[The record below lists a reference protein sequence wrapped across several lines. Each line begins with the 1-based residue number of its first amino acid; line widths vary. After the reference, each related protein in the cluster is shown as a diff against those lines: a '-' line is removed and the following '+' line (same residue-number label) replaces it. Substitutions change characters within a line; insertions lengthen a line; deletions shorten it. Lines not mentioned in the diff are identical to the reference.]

1 MEASV
6 ECNISPEEREDRKAL
21 VKVGKNFHHYR
32 LHGVWPKGVDLREA
46 EFYLAT
52 SIWPKYLAPE
62 APKKG
67 AGEKKVINYQEL
79 SKDLLPFLLPE
90 TPKNASRR
98 ETIKHIKKHR
108 PLIRRSMRPSARVTD
123 KSQPMRPPTAKRMN
137 LGLCRTVPLF
147 QR

>member
-6 ECNISPEEREDRKAL
+6 ECNISPEEKEDRKAL
-21 VKVGKNFHHYR
+21 AKVGRNFHHYE

-62 APKKG
+62 APKKCAG
-67 AGEKKVINYQEL
+67 AKKDTNHQEL
-79 SKDLLPFLLPE
+79 SKILFPPE
-90 TPKNASRR
+90 APKNASRK
-98 ETIKHIKKHR
+98 ETKKR
-108 PLIRRSMRPSARVTD
+108 PLIRRSMRPSARVTN
-123 KSQPMRPPTAKRMN
+123 KSQPMFPPTAKRMD
-137 LGLCRTVPLF
+137 LGFLRTVPLF

>member
-6 ECNISPEEREDRKAL
+6 ECNISPEEKEDRKAL
-21 VKVGKNFHHYR
+21 AKVGRNFHHYE

-62 APKKG
+62 APKKCAG
-67 AGEKKVINYQEL
+67 AKKDTNHQEL
-79 SKDLLPFLLPE
+79 SKILFPPE
-90 TPKNASRR
+90 APKNASRKER
-98 ETIKHIKKHR
+98 MKSIKKHR

-123 KSQPMRPPTAKRMN
+123 KSQPMFPPTAKRMG
-137 LGLCRTVPLF
+137 LGFLRTVPLF